1 MEADRSDGF
10 HIYENGG
17 ATAAFA
23 FYTIAALYKLG
34 RLKDGDRI
42 LFPMLE
48 SYKSGASMG
57 GVRMAGPSIGRSGM
71 ALLEDMGDC
80 LPMVLWR
87 WRQRWSG
94 RQRTTRKTRIQESD
108 EPQNLQ

>member
-48 SYKSGASMG
+48 SYKSGGWDGTSKG
-57 GVRMAGPSIGRSGM
+57 YEG
-71 ALLEDMGDC
+71 L
-80 LPMVLWR
+80 R

>member
-48 SYKSGASMG
+48 SYKSGGFDGRGPNGRTYVWQKWDGTPRGYG
-57 GVRMAGPSIGRSGM
+57 GLLTDGFM
-71 ALLEDMGDC
+71 ALAAAVERPTAHYAQDKNPG
-80 LPMVLWR
+80 
-87 WRQRWSG
+87 G
-94 RQRTTRKTRIQESD
+94 R
-108 EPQNLQ
+108 

>member
-17 ATAAFA
+17 ATAAFV

-48 SYKSGASMG
+48 SYKSGGFDGRGPNGRTYDWQKWDGTPRGYG
-57 GVRMAGPSIGRSGM
+57 GLLTDGFM
-71 ALLEDMGDC
+71 ALAAAVERPTAHYAQDKNPGE
-80 LPMVLWR
+80 R
-87 WRQRWSG
+87 
-94 RQRTTRKTRIQESD
+94 
-108 EPQNLQ
+108 